1 MIAKIVTTFNCPYFK
16 ELDTEHLNVAVN
28 QMLSESENGF
38 IRVCSSTQKITL
50 IPLHSISTIEI
61 LDCTFEDLGILR
73 PQKETKHD
81 TRS

>member
-1 MIAKIVTTFNCPYFK
+1 MIAKIMTTFSCPYFK

-28 QMLSESENGF
+28 QMLSESESGF
-38 IRVCSSTQKITL
+38 IGVCYSTQKITL

-73 PQKETKHD
+73 PKKENKD
-81 TRS
+81 EY